1 MSNRR
6 LQVVAGAT
14 IAFCVIFAPDPSFDS
29 GRALSVIEE
38 DVKNVAAVERDLES
52 RTHRRLGITCG
63 VGEILMEVDW
73 NSATIDPNL
82 DEQTIDVYDAAD
94 RRRLH
99 EMPEQERRLKVCR
112 L

>member
-1 MSNRR
+1 M
-6 LQVVAGAT
+6 AGAT
-14 IAFCVIFAPDPSFDS
+14 IAFCVIFVPDPSFDS
-29 GRALSVIEE
+29 GRALSVVEE
-38 DVKNVAAVERDLES
+38 DVKEGAERDLES

-73 NSATIDPNL
+73 NSATIDPDL
-82 DEQTIDVYDAAD
+82 DEQTIDVYDAGD

-99 EMPEQERRLKVCR
+99 EMTEQERRLKVCQ